1 MDFSAFLEMLK
12 GFLPS
17 IFASYAVEK
26 TLDSFLD
33 ELRNH
38 IKKRDLVGQ
47 LMRSMQVAHEKACQQ
62 LGWEYDDEA
71 CLTISAE
78 FLSSFT
84 GIQNAGDF
92 CALVGKILG
101 QTIPF
106 EYADYWVKAFI
117 YEVTVKFPDL
127 YRYIM
132 MYSNLKQDEIPE
144 IQKQHLRHFHQPMFA
159 ELSLAD
165 IYIPNQYILS
175 NGTSSHNDLLEMIK
189 TFLNNKFNELLDISH
204 SAEEITTLIIS
215 GYQGTGKST
224 LLDKLLDELY
234 SGSDFPRYSV
244 HFLSFEERD
253 LRNIELS
260 PRSICEYLH
269 IESKALNGA
278 LLIIDAFDESN
289 WAQSKAEGQL
299 ELLIS
304 ELKPYQCKLI
314 VTSRFGYLNMLEIS
328 EAVSITLLSF
338 SIEQAE
344 LWLDYYCLCD
354 PTMDIDE
361 IKRNVK
367 NIPSDIRNVILIPY
381 IFYLCIKN
389 HIELG
394 RVVNLGELYDCM
406 FKGSNCIFLKTEYS
420 LIVRNTIAHIQKMM
434 EIITRLSV
442 ISLLSEDNSISST
455 DFNKLVP
462 EGESIAE
469 TLRTEYLLYQREG
482 DNKYVFA
489 HNSIP
494 SYFVASHLYELI
506 SQSESQLSNSALLE
520 TLKSIILAPNF
531 FSKTVMDF
539 LEYFAH
545 RGTGVGSQRTMDLLE
560 GFLSGDFDEYIICT
574 GTLDY
579 AEKYFSTWF
588 NGVLQL
594 AAACNLSQKSGF
606 SEHPFF
612 TQLDDRKIYRFCK
625 FYHIEDNHSLD
636 FLRSCSFR
644 NLCIKFLDLSGA
656 NLYGKCFRSMEMCG
670 SQFINAIL
678 AGAYF
683 LQSDISLSDFG
694 DAHCLNA
701 EFIDSVLNS
710 CSFRN
715 AQLNGALF
723 LNCSLANAD
732 LRGASLNKCKF
743 EHCVLNGMKIDSK
756 QLKMLPYIDLA
767 FIKTNQLVIYVE
779 DCILPEELLADEFR
793 RQRPVYCSIK
803 ERMPNGS

>member
-1 MDFSAFLEMLK
+1 MDFNAFLEMLQ

-38 IKKRDLVGQ
+38 LKKRDLVGQ
-47 LMRSMQVAHEKACQQ
+47 LMHSMQVAHEKACQK
-62 LGWEYDDEA
+62 LGWEYDDET

-84 GIQNAGDF
+84 SIQNDGDF

-101 QTIPF
+101 QPIPYK
-106 EYADYWVKAFI
+106 YADYWLDAFK
-117 YEVTVKFPDL
+117 YEVAVKFPDL

-132 MYSNLKQDEIPE
+132 LYLNLNQDRIPD
-144 IQKQHLRHFHQPMFA
+144 IQKQHLRHFHQPMVA
-159 ELSLAD
+159 DLSLAD

-189 TFLNNKFNELLDISH
+189 IFLNNKFNELLDISH
-204 SAEEITTLIIS
+204 STEEITALIIS

-224 LLDKLLDELY
+224 LLDKLLNELY
-234 SGSDFPRYSV
+234 FGSDFPRYSV

-253 LRNIELS
+253 LRSIELS
-260 PRSICEYLH
+260 PRRICEYLH
-269 IESKALNGA
+269 IESNALNGA

-289 WAQSKAEGQL
+289 WTQSKAVDQL

-304 ELKPYQCKLI
+304 ELKPYHCKLI

-344 LWLDYYCLCD
+344 RWLDYYCLCD
-354 PTMDIDE
+354 STMDIDA
-361 IKRNVK
+361 IKRNIK
-367 NIPSDIRNVILIPY
+367 DTPSDIRNVILIPY

-394 RVVNLGELYDCM
+394 HVVNLGELYDCM
-406 FKGSNCIFLKTEYS
+406 FKGPNSIFLKAPYS
-420 LIVRNTIAHIQKMM
+420 LSRRNTNARIKEMM
-434 EIITRLSV
+434 KIITKLSV
-442 ISLLSEDNSISST
+442 VCLLSEDNSISSI
-455 DFNKLVP
+455 DFNK
-462 EGESIAE
+462 SILKE
-469 TLRTEYLLYQREG
+469 ENPLEVLRTEYLLYQREG

-506 SQSESQLSNSALLE
+506 SQPESQLSNSALLK
-520 TLKSIILAPNF
+520 TIKSIILAPNI

-539 LEYFAH
+539 LEYFAQ

-560 GFLSGDFDEYIICT
+560 GFLAGDLDEYIIWT
-574 GTLDY
+574 GALDY

-588 NGVLQL
+588 NGILQL

-625 FYHIEDNHSLD
+625 LYHIEDNHSLD
-636 FLRSCSFR
+636 FLRFCSFR

-670 SQFINAIL
+670 SQFINANL

-683 LQSDISLSDFG
+683 LQSDMSLSNFG
-694 DAHCLNA
+694 SAHCLNA

-715 AQLNGALF
+715 AQLNGAIF

-743 EHCVLNGMKIDSK
+743 EHCVLNGMKIDSE
-756 QLKMLPYIDLA
+756 QLKMLPNIDLA

-803 ERMPNGS
+803 ERMPNDS